1 MGFYTFFSEVQK
13 YVKQYSICEDLV
25 YSLSIDRVTSMTQAR
40 QQVQTSEHTKHP
52 SEENSSLHS
61 SHSFGRKEGV
71 ISQVCVRKNEP
82 FDANSKQTFIKFK
95 RQQKPIR
102 QYKEERKLQ
111 RSPLFTVFYLFN
123 EVNVVYIANGLFMNM
138 SEVFI
143 WKAYSKDDTNYH

>member
-1 MGFYTFFSEVQK
+1 M
-13 YVKQYSICEDLV
+13 
-25 YSLSIDRVTSMTQAR
+25 
-40 QQVQTSEHTKHP
+40 
-52 SEENSSLHS
+52 
-61 SHSFGRKEGV
+61 
-71 ISQVCVRKNEP
+71 RKNEP
-82 FDANSKQTFIKFK
+82 FDANSKQTVIKFK

-143 WKAYSKDDTNYH
+143 WKAYSKDDKNYH